1 MAKWKM
7 FSAFFHAYSNEAYED
22 TMRAVENLAGSS
34 LALLD
39 NKPEEERRTILSKA
53 EILTEKVFDAV
64 ETETPL
70 VVALALMT
78 ALRAHEHLIQQQ
90 AKQNQQRNS
99 PGSER

>member
-7 FSAFFHAYSNEAYED
+7 FGSFFRAYSSEAYED
-22 TMRAVENLAGSS
+22 TVRAVENLAGFS

-39 NKPEEERRTILSKA
+39 TKPDEERRAILSKA

-90 AKQNQQRNS
+90 AKQNQQRNT
-99 PGSER
+99 GK

>member
-1 MAKWKM
+1 MALGKWKM
-7 FSAFFHAYSNEAYED
+7 FGSYFRVYSSEAYED

-39 NKPEEERRTILSKA
+39 NKPQEERRAILSKA
-53 EILTEKVFDAV
+53 ESLTEKVFDAV

-78 ALRAHEHLIQQQ
+78 ALRAHERLIQEQ
-90 AKQNQQRNS
+90 AKQNKERNK
-99 PGSER
+99 